1 MSRIFKKPP
10 PMYRKELY
18 KIPLKYLNGIPVVKS
33 RGDSLMATR
42 SKSPPKPTNNED
54 ANTPS
59 EQERDPTF
67 PFLL

>member
-18 KIPLKYLNGIPVVKS
+18 KIPLKYLNGVPIVKP
-33 RGDSLMATR
+33 RRDSFVAHG
-42 SKSPPKPTNNED
+42 SKPSSKPADNTNANPPP
-54 ANTPS
+54 

>member
-1 MSRIFKKPP
+1 MIKFFKKPP

-18 KIPLKYLNGIPVVKS
+18 KIPLKYLNGIPIIEPRRDSFMVS
-33 RGDSLMATR
+33 RCKPS
-42 SKSPPKPTNNED
+42 SKPTNNTD
-54 ANTPS
+54 ANPPP